1 MSTKLKN
8 IACLIID
15 DEQEAC
21 DRLESLLNK
30 IENIDVIAKKTK
42 AEDGIKTAIELSP
55 DIIFLDIEMPGKSG
69 FNIIKNIREKNFHPT
84 FIFVTAYDQYAIK
97 AIRSAAF
104 DYLLKPVDIDE
115 LKSAIDRFILLKN
128 EKHNFVFP
136 EKVKSEYLLTDREI
150 EIIKFIL
157 AGKSSKDIA
166 EILFISKDTVDTH
179 RRNIIE
185 KTGVKSTSELIGLL
199 RQ

>member
-104 DYLLKPVDIDE
+104 DYLIKPVDIDE
-115 LKSAIDRFILLKN
+115 LRSSIDRFILLKN

-136 EKVKSEYLLTDREI
+136 ERLKSEYSLTEREI
-150 EIIKFIL
+150 EIIKLLIE
-157 AGKSSKDIA
+157 GKSSKDIA